1 MSESVTYLSNL
12 GYPLMSEVFPKV
24 FVLLDTDLRNV
35 VLNLNTLKPEG
46 VI

>member
-12 GYPLMSEVFPKV
+12 GYPLMSEVLPKV
-24 FVLLDTDLRNV
+24 FVLLDADLRNV